1 MAVDFI
7 GTFLS
12 SPEGIL
18 TVLFISVWTLVWKGV
33 ALYHAGKNRQKGWF
47 VVLLLLNDLGILSM
61 IYLRWFQRQRAW

>member
-1 MAVDFI
+1 MAVDFLS
-7 GTFLS
+7 TFLS

-18 TVLFISVWTLVWKGV
+18 TLLLLSVWTLVWKGV
-33 ALYHAGKNRQKGWF
+33 SLYHAGKNRQKGWF